1 MIKIL
6 RKHNKWFMVGF
17 GILLMLAW
25 LVAPATS
32 GLTRASNNRAIATLD
47 GRKVSRL
54 DMTTANREIS
64 ALDSFSPG
72 ITQALGISG
81 KDPVHWL
88 LLTREAEDAGLVGG
102 ENDGHLAMEQLI
114 RGAVQQ
120 RMNSDFQFIIS
131 VQNLSQEEARKAM
144 ENYMA
149 TGADYLMLQLQQ
161 QGLNKQEL
169 GTLFARLSGVDRL
182 VQSYRRAARV
192 SDRQAVA
199 TAREVLD
206 GATVDAVFIP
216 ASLTAGSVPEP
227 DDAALQAQFERFK
240 GARPGEGEFGIGY
253 LLPRRVKLEWM
264 TLDRKSFEDAVR
276 LDPVEVRKRHTASRA
291 RYPGDFAAERA
302 NVERDMRGE
311 AVDRAMQEAHLV
323 IQSEVLKATRRLEP
337 DGPYKKIPE
346 GWERPRFETIA
357 QAVAEGLRK
366 VGMEATLPS
375 VTTQTG
381 KWLTESDLRALP
393 GIGFSSQRQGG
404 ITIPFPA
411 VVMAAREVGGP
422 GVSFP
427 VQVGIP
433 LAEHYLTD
441 ASGNRYYITVLASRG
456 ESPPD
461 SMDEIREQLV
471 KDYKQLRAFESLK
484 AKTDDL
490 RQIAIEGGLDAA
502 ATAAIPTPA
511 APAQGA
517 EPPKAPEVVRA
528 ITITRK
534 QSGGNPNLDDQAVR
548 DAVASALEQIDPLT
562 PYGQIDPAKATVVVP
577 SAKHLGIAV
586 IRIQAAAPLSR
597 EEYRRSDT
605 QAVAYV
611 QNQEL
616 QIPPGSD
623 KDPFSLARLL
633 ERHEYST
640 GDQRIKTPADLKRGD
655 DEG

>member
-25 LVAPATS
+25 LVAPTAS
-32 GLTRASNNRAIATLD
+32 GLSRASNNRAVATLD

-54 DMTTANREIS
+54 DMATAAREIA
-64 ALDSFSPG
+64 ALDGFAPGLARSFG
-72 ITQALGISG
+72 LDG
-81 KDPVHWL
+81 KDSVHWL
-88 LLTREAEDAGLVGG
+88 LLTREAEEAGLVGG
-102 ENDGHLAMEQLI
+102 EKDGHLALEQLV

-120 RMNSDFQFIIS
+120 MMNRDFQFIFAT
-131 VQNLSQEEARKAM
+131 QNLSQDEQRKAID
-144 ENYMA
+144 EYMA
-149 TGADYLMLQLQQ
+149 RGTGLLMGRLQQ
-161 QGLNKQEL
+161 QGLNGREL
-169 GTLFARLSGVDRL
+169 GILFARLSGVERL
-182 VQSYRRAARV
+182 VGSYRRAARV

-199 TAREVLD
+199 LAHELLD

-240 GARPGEGEFGIGY
+240 GTRPGEGEFGIGY

-276 LDPVEVRKRHTASRA
+276 LDPVDVRKRHTANRA

-311 AVDRAMQEAHLV
+311 SVERAMQEAHLV

-337 DGPYKKIPE
+337 DGPYKKVPE
-346 GWERPRFETIA
+346 SWERPRFETIA
-357 QAVAEGLRK
+357 QAVAEGLK
-366 VGMEATLPS
+366 KMGMEPTLPS
-375 VTTQTG
+375 VTTQTD
-381 KWLTESDLRALP
+381 KWLTEPDLRALP
-393 GIGFSSQRQGG
+393 GIGSSSQRQGG
-404 ITIPFPA
+404 ITVPFPA

-422 GVSFP
+422 SVSFP

-441 ASGNRYYITVLASRG
+441 AAGNRYYITVLASRG

-461 SMDEIREQLV
+461 SMDEIREQIV

-484 AKTDDL
+484 SKTDDF

-502 ATAAIPTPA
+502 ATAAVPAPT
-511 APAQGA
+511 QGA
-517 EPPKAPEVVRA
+517 EPPKAPEVSRA
-528 ITITRK
+528 VTMTRK
-534 QSGGNPNLDDQAVR
+534 YSGGDPNLDDQAVR
-548 DAVASALEQIDPLT
+548 DAVASALQQIDPLT

-577 SAKHLGIAV
+577 SARHLGIAA

-597 EEYRRSDT
+597 EDYRRSDARVVVEL
-605 QAVAYV
+605 QS
-611 QNQEL
+611 QEL
-616 QIPPGSD
+616 PVPPGSD

-640 GDQRIKTPADLKRGD
+640 GEQRIKTPADLKRGD